1 MVVIVDA
8 FCAWLPALAEV
19 ARNVQASSAISPKT
33 EGNAPRIDFLFV
45 FFIFLFFLL
54 VVLIGVNP
62 PFTTTNRK
70 AQAT

>member
-8 FCAWLPALAEV
+8 CCDWLAALTEV
-19 ARNVQASSAISPKT
+19 ARKVQARSAISPKT
-33 EGNAPRIDFLFV
+33 EGTAPRIEFLFV

-70 AQAT
+70 ARAT